1 MNKTLSEYKKTKQHQ
16 RNLNNFK
23 AIYNRQLEIETPGYS
38 IEQTYP
44 QKPGVYIMKDMQ
56 EKIIYIGKA
65 KNLHKRIKSYF
76 IKDNMAKST
85 DKTSILVSRIRKI
98 DYIIT
103 NNEIEAFLLESNL
116 IKKYR
121 PIFNIELKDQQR
133 YTYLKITDEKFPRL
147 IVTRRNRNGE
157 FMGPEGEIFGP
168 FVKGSSRY
176 LTIGLLRKMFK
187 IRICKQLPKKE
198 CLEYHIGNCDAPCI
212 NKISQQGYNKNIELI
227 KNILSINNDFDEFYL
242 KLEKE
247 MKDASDK
254 KEFEKAIHI
263 RDTLF
268 RLKNLRYHQSVENT
282 FQNSPVEEY
291 IGIIYEKVQNIAY
304 VMTLISKSG
313 VINDM
318 KKYQFDLIAD
328 NTFGSFIS
336 QYYYSN
342 PIIPSIIYLNE
353 DLPEKPNLE
362 LVLEKISKH
371 SVKIKTI
378 GNTSNFDA
386 TPSDSDQN
394 IIQDNVEFNY
404 SNKPTNDNIQNGDKI
419 KIMELIT
426 NNLRMHIQKNYE
438 PALEELKSLLKLKKI
453 PHIIDCFDVSNFGN
467 DFAVGA
473 CTRFV
478 NGIPHKSGY
487 RKFKIKN
494 TSSQNDFSMMEEIVS
509 RRYKIHENPKTGKKE
524 AISNHKDKT
533 SIEDNDDDLPQLVV
547 IDGGKAHLGVALK
560 ALKKIGLDKLECISL
575 AKENEEI
582 FTQFSNN
589 SIVIPKN
596 KKSLKILQH
605 IRDESHRFGL
615 NYNRKLRKIDIK
627 QQQQIS
633 FHQ

>member
-1 MNKTLSEYKKTKQHQ
+1 M
-16 RNLNNFK
+16 
-23 AIYNRQLEIETPGYS
+23 EIEIPGYN

-56 EKIIYIGKA
+56 EKVIYIGKA

-76 IKDNMAKST
+76 LKDIIKPR

-103 NNEIEAFLLESNL
+103 DNEIEAFLLESNL

-147 IVTRRNRNGE
+147 LVTRRNRNGE
-157 FMGPEGEIFGP
+157 FMGPKGEIFGP

-187 IRICKQLPKKE
+187 IRICKQLPKRE
-198 CLEYHIGNCDAPCI
+198 CLEYHIGNCEAPCI
-212 NKISQQGYNKNIELI
+212 NKISQQGYYKNIELI
-227 KNILSINNDFDEFYL
+227 KNILNTNNDFDEFYL

-247 MKDASDK
+247 MKDSSDR
-254 KEFEKAIHI
+254 KEYEKAIHI

-268 RLKNLRYHQSVENT
+268 RLKNLRYHQSVEST
-282 FQNSPVEEY
+282 FNSNPVEEY
-291 IGIIYEKVQNIAY
+291 IGIIHEKSQDRAY
-304 VMTLISKSG
+304 VMTLVSKNG

-328 NTFGSFIS
+328 NSFESFIS

-342 PIIPSIIYLNE
+342 PIIPNIIYLNE
-353 DLPEKPNLE
+353 ELPEKSKME
-362 LVLEKISKH
+362 LVLEKISGH

-378 GNTSNFDA
+378 NNICENDA
-386 TPSDSDQN
+386 TPAYDQTAS
-394 IIQDNVEFNY
+394 QDNTEPNY
-404 SNKPTNDNIQNGDKI
+404 SKPIDWKIQNRDKI

-426 NNLRMHIQKNYE
+426 NNLNTHIQKSHE
-438 PALEELKSLLKLKKI
+438 PALDDLKSSLKLKKI
-453 PHIIDCFDVSNFGN
+453 PHIIDCFDVSNFGD

-473 CTRFV
+473 CTRFIDGV
-478 NGIPHKSGY
+478 PHKSKY
-487 RKFKIKN
+487 RRFKIKR
-494 TSSQNDFSMMEEIVS
+494 TSSQNDFSMMDEIIS
-509 RRYKIHENPKTGKKE
+509 RRYSMGENSKTDKVVG
-524 AISNHKDKT
+524 NGDKT
-533 SIEDNDDDLPQLVV
+533 PVVNDNKDLPNLIV
-547 IDGGKAHLGVALK
+547 IDGGKGHLNVALK
-560 ALKKIGLDKLECISL
+560 ALKKIGLDKIECVSL

-582 FTQFSNN
+582 FVPFSDNP
-589 SIVIPKN
+589 IVIPKN
-596 KKSLKILQH
+596 KKSLRILQH

-615 NYNRKLRKIDIK
+615 DYNRKLRKIGIEQK
-627 QQQQIS
+627 IPPQ
-633 FHQ
+633 